1 MDRGDH
7 RALAPLMPR
16 VFVAL
21 GSNLCD
27 REANL
32 ELALLRLDEELGLV
46 ACSTFVETDPVGVTD
61 QPKFLNAVAELDTST
76 PPRELLERLLRIER
90 EFGRDRSQEQR
101 WGPRTL
107 DLDLLLYGDE
117 TIDEPGLTVPHPRLH
132 ERIFVLEPLNELD
145 PELTLPDGRRVR
157 ELLLAALE

>member
-1 MDRGDH
+1 
-7 RALAPLMPR
+7 MPR

-21 GSNLCD
+21 GSNVGD

-32 ELALLRLDEELGLV
+32 ELALLRMDEELDLV
-46 ACSTFVETDPVGVTD
+46 ACSTFLETDPVGVTD
-61 QPKFLNAVAELDTST
+61 QPGFLNAVAELRTDL
-76 PPRELLERLLRIER
+76 PPRELLERLLEIER
-90 EFGRDRSQEQR
+90 ELGRDRSRELR

-132 ERIFVLEPLNELD
+132 ERRFVLEPLYELD
-145 PELTLPDGRRVR
+145 PELALPDGRRVR
-157 ELLLAALE
+157 ELLLATLE